1 MSDFRKKEK
10 YIAADSEARSR
21 ALWEELE
28 ISKFT
33 PSQTRE
39 ENYMI
44 DTPPPTVSGD
54 LHLGHVFSYTH
65 QDLIAR
71 YKRMRGLNVSYPMG
85 WDDNGLPTERRVQN
99 YYNVRCDPTQPY
111 ISNFV
116 PENKKKNPPELISR
130 LNFVELCEER
140 TREDEI
146 HFKELWNR
154 LALSIDWSM
163 EYSTISEKCRYYNQY
178 SFLKLYEKGKVFQKD
193 APTVWDVDFQTA
205 IAQAE
210 IEDRERNSI
219 GVDIHFAVEG
229 QTPLTVYTTRPELLG
244 ACVAVL
250 VHPDDDRYSDR
261 IGKTAV
267 TPLFYASVPILADE
281 DVEMDK
287 GSGCVMVCTYGD
299 VKDVEWWRRHDLPLR
314 NILDLRGH
322 LAEIAFGT
330 ETFPSNDTEK
340 ANANWQVISGSYV
353 VKARKQSVE
362 LLREE
367 GVLVGEPKQIA
378 HPVKF
383 FEKGDRPLEIIPSRQ
398 WFVNLLD
405 HKADFLN
412 AGDKIN
418 WVPSHMQSR
427 YTNWVENLNQD
438 WCISRQRYF
447 GVPFPVWYS
456 LDEQGEPEWET
467 PILANQESLPVD
479 PLVDVP
485 EGYEESQRD
494 VPNGFTGSKDV
505 QDTWSTS
512 ALTPQFVAGWD
523 QNPER
528 HKLMFPMDLRPQGH
542 DIIRTWAFYTIV
554 MSWLHADSVP
564 WNNIVVNGWI
574 LDAKGQKMS
583 KSKGNVTTPQDL
595 MDKHASDAIRYW
607 AAKARPGADTAL
619 DEAAFSVGNRLIN
632 KIFNAGRFVLGTMP
646 LPATTTLNDVTQEID
661 IVFLNKLGDVV
672 ETSTKAYEDYDWS
685 SALDRIERF
694 FWEDLC
700 GDYLEFVKGRA
711 RLDDDGNSIHPQAKS
726 AHAALYHAFG
736 TLLQLFAPFVPTITE
751 EMWGR
756 GYKPINASVH
766 ATSWPSSADFEGLK
780 SAQHS
785 ECFAQAQTIAF
796 AIRKARSDA
805 KVFKN
810 YPVEKVTINAPQSS
824 HESISQ
830 CLEDLKLTEQ
840 VGSFIL
846 NANSPQDEI
855 RCEVVLAVQE
865 ATD

>member
-10 YIAADSEARSR
+10 YVAADSEARSR

-28 ISKFT
+28 IAKFT
-33 PSQTRE
+33 PSPNRE

-44 DTPPPTVSGD
+44 DSPPPTVSGD

-71 YKRMRGLNVSYPMG
+71 YKRMRGLHVSYPMG

-111 ISNFV
+111 IPDFV
-116 PENKKKNPPELISR
+116 PANKKKAPPELISR

-140 TREDEI
+140 TKEDEI

-154 LALSIDWSM
+154 LALSIDWTM
-163 EYSTISEKCRYYNQY
+163 EYSTISERCRYFNQY
-178 SFLKLYEKGKVFQKD
+178 SFLKLHEKGKVFQKD

-219 GVDIHFAVEG
+219 GVDINFAIEG
-229 QTPLTVYTTRPELLG
+229 ETPLTVYTTRPELLG

-250 VHPDDDRYSDR
+250 VHPDDDRYTDR
-261 IGKTAV
+261 VGKTAI
-267 TPLFYASVPILADE
+267 TPLFQAPVPVLADE
-281 DVEMDK
+281 DVEMEK
-287 GSGCVMVCTYGD
+287 GSGCVMVCTFGD
-299 VKDVEWWRRHDLPLR
+299 VKDVEWWRRHQLPLR

-322 LAEIAFGT
+322 LCDLEFGT
-330 ETFPSNDTEK
+330 DEFPSLAPAQ
-340 ANANWQVISGSYV
+340 ANTHWQVLNGTYV
-353 VKARKQSVE
+353 EKARKLSVE
-362 LLREE
+362 RLREA
-367 GVLVGEPKQIA
+367 GLLVGEPVQIT
-378 HPVKF
+378 HPVKY

-405 HKADFLN
+405 HKQDFLE
-412 AGDKIN
+412 AGNRIN
-418 WVPSHMQSR
+418 WVPGHMQAR
-427 YTNWVENLNQD
+427 YSNWVDNLNQD

-447 GVPFPVWYS
+447 GVPFPVWYP
-456 LDEQGEPEWET
+456 LDAQGEPDWEN
-467 PILANQESLPVD
+467 PIIADADTLPVD
-479 PLVDVP
+479 PLADVP
-485 EGYEESQRD
+485 PGYDESQRD
-494 VPNGFTGSKDV
+494 QPNGFTGSKDV

-523 QNPER
+523 QDPER

-554 MSWLHADSVP
+554 MSWLHAESIP
-564 WNNIVVNGWI
+564 WKNIVVNGWI

-607 AAKARPGADTAL
+607 SAKARPGADTAL
-619 DEAAFSVGNRLIN
+619 DEAAFAVGNRLIN

-646 LPATTTLNDVTQEID
+646 LPSTTTLADVDQELD
-661 IVFLNKLGDVV
+661 IVFLNKLETVV
-672 ETSTKAYEDYDWS
+672 ESATKSYEDYDWS

-711 RLDDDGNSIHPQAKS
+711 RLDEDGNPSQAHAKS

-736 TLLQLFAPFVPTITE
+736 VLLRLFAPFVPTITE
-751 EMWGR
+751 EMWSR
-756 GYKPINASVH
+756 GYTPIKRSVH
-766 ATSWPSSADFEGLK
+766 ATTWPSGEDFAGLK
-780 SAQHS
+780 SARHS
-785 ECFAQAQTIAF
+785 QCFEQAQTIAF

-810 YPVEKVTINAPQSS
+810 YPVETVTIRAPQSA
-824 HESISQ
+824 HESIGQ
-830 CLEDLKLTEQ
+830 CLADLKLTEQ
-840 VGSFIL
+840 VGAFVL
-846 NANSPQDEI
+846 EDNATGDTVD
-855 RCEVVLAVQE
+855 CEVVLKEPE
-865 ATD
+865 ATG